1 MSAYERRPENRID
14 RMTPAE
20 YTRKSPRKVLNDT
33 LGIPVTVIQFGKL
46 HRQDITVKAVDISD
60 DGLGIQSD
68 VPLSPGF
75 VWFWRQVGSQK
86 GGMIVWSKKI
96 DDHYRAGIQFLP
108 IPMSPAD
115 YLRDA
120 E

>member
-1 MSAYERRPENRID
+1 
-14 RMTPAE
+14 
-20 YTRKSPRKVLNDT
+20 
-33 LGIPVTVIQFGKL
+33 
-46 HRQDITVKAVDISD
+46 
-60 DGLGIQSD
+60 
-68 VPLSPGF
+68 
-75 VWFWRQVGSQK
+75 
-86 GGMIVWSKKI
+86 MIVWSKKI